1 MKVKRAEFTTY
12 LDTRGITDEVSELL
26 ADFVTLVH
34 NDSQTIKI
42 TVKTGFITD
51 FASVPKIPFAYLLFG
66 GIGNY
71 PAVTHD
77 GLYSISSKV
86 EVVDIDTG
94 AKFEVTRQW
103 ADEVFKAGL
112 IERGISSFKVTMM
125 YWAVRLK
132 GGSYYKKS

>member
-1 MKVKRAEFTTY
+1 MDIQRVEFLTF
-12 LDTRGITDEVSELL
+12 LDTRGITDVVSELL
-26 ADFVTLVH
+26 ANFVTLVH
-34 NDSQTIKI
+34 SDTQTIQI
-42 TVKTGFITD
+42 TVESGFITD

-86 EVVDIDTG
+86 EVIDIETG
-94 AKFEVTRQW
+94 APFVVTRQW

-112 IERGISSFKVTMM
+112 IERGIPTYKVNLM

-132 GGSYYKKS
+132 GDSFYKKS